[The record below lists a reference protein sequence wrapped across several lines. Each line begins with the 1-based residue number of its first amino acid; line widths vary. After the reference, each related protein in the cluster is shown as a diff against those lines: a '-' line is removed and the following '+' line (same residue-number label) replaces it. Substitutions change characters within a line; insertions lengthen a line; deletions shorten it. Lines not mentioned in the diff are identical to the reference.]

1 MDAEQ
6 VISKIL
12 SDAQAEA
19 VKIRRDAEEKQ
30 SAEQAR
36 LDSQLKE
43 YQKQTE
49 ELAKR
54 AGEDKKSHILAAAR
68 MDIAKELLAEK
79 RKIMDEVFEKAQK
92 QIENLPD
99 NEYRQIMTRLMVSAV
114 EVGDE
119 EVIVDHNEKRINEGF
134 ISEVNRQ
141 LGGRGH
147 LKLSG
152 QRQNIGSGFILTR
165 GKIKT
170 NASVPVLLEQ
180 ARKDL
185 ETEVAKELFS

>member
-19 VKIRRDAEEKQ
+19 VKIRRDAEEKEK
-30 SAEQAR
+30 AEQAQ
-36 LDSQLKE
+36 LNSQLQE
-43 YQKQTE
+43 YQTQTE
-49 ELAKR
+49 ELAKK

-68 MDIAKELLAEK
+68 MEIAKELLAEK
-79 RKIMDEVFEKAQK
+79 RKLLDKVFEKAQK
-92 QIENLPD
+92 QIETLPD
-99 NEYRQIMTRLMVSAV
+99 NEYRQIMAKLMVSAV
-114 EVGDE
+114 ETGDE
-119 EVIVDHNEKRINEGF
+119 EVVVDNNEKRINQEF

-141 LGGRGH
+141 LGSKGH

-152 QRQNIGSGFILTR
+152 QREIIGGGFILTR

-170 NASVPVLLEQ
+170 NASIPVLLEE

-185 ETEVAKELFS
+185 ETELAEELFS

>member
-19 VKIRRDAEEKQ
+19 VKIRRDAEEKEN
-30 SAEQAR
+30 AEQAQ
-36 LDSQLKE
+36 LNSQLKE
-43 YQKQTE
+43 YQTQTE
-49 ELAKR
+49 SIAKR

-68 MDIAKELLAEK
+68 MEIAKELLAEK
-79 RKIMDEVFEKAQK
+79 RKLLDEVFEKAQK
-92 QIENLPD
+92 QIETLPD
-99 NEYRQIMTRLMVSAV
+99 NEYRQIMAKFMVGAV
-114 EVGDE
+114 ETGDE
-119 EVIVDHNEKRINEGF
+119 EAVVDNNEKRINEEF

-141 LGGRGH
+141 LGGKGH

-152 QRQNIGSGFILTR
+152 RRETIGGGFILAR

-170 NASVPVLLEQ
+170 NASIPVLLEQ

-185 ETEVAKELFS
+185 ETELAKELFS